1 MLVCW
6 CVAPSEVGWETG
18 VVLGGRQVIWSLRVS
33 PELGKIMQGPF
44 EDLWEEMRARKR
56 EEIGR

>member
-1 MLVCW
+1 M
-6 CVAPSEVGWETG
+6 
-18 VVLGGRQVIWSLRVS
+18 LGGRQVIGSLRVS